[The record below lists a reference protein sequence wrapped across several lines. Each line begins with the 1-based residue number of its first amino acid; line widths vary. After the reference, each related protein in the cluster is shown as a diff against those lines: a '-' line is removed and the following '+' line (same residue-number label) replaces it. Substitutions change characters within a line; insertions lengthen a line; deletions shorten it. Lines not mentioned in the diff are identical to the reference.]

1 MLSVVI
7 SFVGSQDPY
16 SDNTVNEGSI
26 VTLVR
31 HLLSEQQQIIYV
43 SLMYTIALQQKAIET
58 KEYLVSEQLLPE
70 GTIDL
75 VAVDP
80 ALSDDPVD
88 LVLAI
93 QAARQAI
100 ERSIKAAPS
109 SCLELNASSGTPTMK
124 SALTSLHAAGIAT
137 HSRVWEVRNP
147 KKMQPGQTRVFATDV
162 SGLRREFDLR
172 VVKQQVKDYNYS
184 GALVTLDTVQL
195 RNDTA
200 RALLEFGRRRKA
212 FSFDAAYS
220 ALKSVSEVAKA
231 EWERE
236 IAPLRQRDYAA
247 LAKECYFI
255 AQMKLKNR
263 EYSDFLVLLVSF
275 QEVVLR
281 ALLRKAGLS
290 IDLQKSETR
299 SAETIWS
306 ELHQIDRGKLKQYL
320 ETYRIPK
327 TRGFLTQQGFMNVTV
342 MTALLSYY
350 PDVFEATEAPL
361 AFLSNYI
368 DDRNRAVH
376 RLEGVSEIDGEQ
388 VISAHLKT
396 ILKQVISVPSES
408 PFDRLNEV
416 IISYL

>member
-1 MLSVVI
+1 
-7 SFVGSQDPY
+7 
-16 SDNTVNEGSI
+16 
-26 VTLVR
+26 
-31 HLLSEQQQIIYV
+31 
-43 SLMYTIALQQKAIET
+43 
-58 KEYLVSEQLLPE
+58 LLPE

-147 KKMQPGQTRVFATDV
+147 KRMQPGQARVFATDV

-172 VVKQQVKDYNYS
+172 VVKQQIKDYNYS
-184 GALVTLDTVQL
+184 GALVTLDGVQSQ
-195 RNDTA
+195 NDMVIT
-200 RALLEFGRRRKA
+200 ALLEFGRCRKA
-212 FSFDAAYS
+212 FSFDSAYS
-220 ALKSVSEVAKA
+220 VLTPVPEVVKA
-231 EWERE
+231 EWKRE
-236 IAPLRQRDYAA
+236 IALLRQRDYAA

-255 AQMKLKNR
+255 AQMKLSNR
-263 EYSDFLVLLVSF
+263 ECSDFLVLLVSF
-275 QEVVLR
+275 QEAVLR
-281 ALLRKAGLS
+281 ALLKKAGLRV
-290 IDLQKSETR
+290 DLQKSKTR
-299 SAETIWS
+299 NTETIWS
-306 ELHQIDRGKLKQYL
+306 ELHQIDQGKLKQYL
-320 ETYRIPK
+320 EKYRIPK

-350 PDVFEATEAPL
+350 PNVFSSVETPL
-361 AFLSNYI
+361 AFLNEYVE
-368 DDRNRAVH
+368 DRNRAVH
-376 RLEGVSEIDGEQ
+376 RLEGVSKIENEQ
-388 VISAHLKT
+388 AVSTCLRT
-396 ILKQVISVPSES
+396 LLKQVISVPSES
-408 PFDRLNEV
+408 SFDRLNEV